1 MTAVLQSQVTG
12 LEWLPSI
19 KMLGVWESSCIL
31 NAPHKFE
38 TVCFYNANVRLAGVG
53 NNNPRVSTPINFEI
67 ILILIS

>member
-1 MTAVLQSQVTG
+1 
-12 LEWLPSI
+12 
-19 KMLGVWESSCIL
+19 MLGVWESSGIL